1 MRFISNWNSPS
12 NLAIPS
18 ASFLKGAREEKLAQS
33 DLKQN
38 QCINYYYL
46 SDLAICDSLPLSHLL
61 FPWAPRFSNEYYEN
75 LVSQIIHSIYTSG
88 GTGSC
93 NWNMARDSCEAND
106 FGLSARR
113 VPEKIY
119 LYPVDKNRQTTSQLW
134 IHSGTRKRSL
144 IAKLLKFTF
153 KLLKYVFE
161 SYYCLLIYIDD
172 WFCCMHS
179 TEEQARVSCSN
190 LIANSCF
197 MRNSIT
203 AGGTFFPLHCVF
215 HAIHFVN
222 YCEAKT

>member
-1 MRFISNWNSPS
+1 MWLSTPQSSAVSVSSTLFKWILWKSRFANH
-12 NLAIPS
+12 
-18 ASFLKGAREEKLAQS
+18 SF
-33 DLKQN
+33 N
-38 QCINYYYL
+38 
-46 SDLAICDSLPLSHLL
+46 
-61 FPWAPRFSNEYYEN
+61 
-75 LVSQIIHSIYTSG
+75 IYTSGG

-93 NWNMARDSCEAND
+93 NWNMASDICEAND

-134 IHSGTRKRSL
+134 IHSGTCKRSL

-161 SYYCLLIYIDD
+161 SYLLIYIDD
-172 WFCCMHS
+172 WFCCTHS

-190 LIANSCF
+190 LLASSGF

-203 AGGTFFPLHCVF
+203 AGGAFFPFIVYFMQFTLWIIVTLKHRLKCF
-215 HAIHFVN
+215 
-222 YCEAKT
+222 KSDL

>member
-1 MRFISNWNSPS
+1 MFIIACSISYLYHLNERAQASRFNTNCNSPS

-38 QCINYYYL
+38 QCINWYYL

-75 LVSQIIHSIYTSG
+75 LVSQIIHSIYIRPG

-93 NWNMARDSCEAND
+93 NWNMARDICEAND

-119 LYPVDKNRQTTSQLW
+119 LYPVDKNRQTTSRLW
-134 IHSGTRKRSL
+134 IHSGTCKRSL

-161 SYYCLLIYIDD
+161 SYYCLLIYIDE
-172 WFCCMHS
+172 WFCCMHRYRGAS
-179 TEEQARVSCSN
+179 TS
-190 LIANSCF
+190 F
-197 MRNSIT
+197 MFKSYRQ
-203 AGGTFFPLHCVF
+203 FLLH
-215 HAIHFVN
+215 A
-222 YCEAKT
+222 